1 MPGATVNRMQ
11 KPDRDSLDPRAV
23 KLLRRS
29 QVEALLFAGATLATT
44 ALTLGTLCEPKLPPF
59 RGQ

>member
-1 MPGATVNRMQ
+1 MK

-23 KLLRRS
+23 KPSRRS

-44 ALTLGTLCEPKLPPF
+44 ALTLGALADPKLPPF
-59 RGQ
+59 KGE